1 MAQGWRKEY
10 SRYKEYFLNVVNLY
24 KQRADLRVFLEIIL
38 SLTTITIF
46 AIFALK
52 PTAVTIIG
60 LVNEI
65 KDKENSLS
73 GLNQKINDLKTARN
87 IYNQSQ
93 TQIQNIDAAL
103 STAPQPNI
111 FARQIEGLVSKDAVN
126 ISGLSV
132 GEITLYGKDPQVK
145 KSKETKPLPE
155 DAKEMPVSINVSG
168 SYQTLTNFIK
178 DFESL
183 RIPTKIDVLTI
194 NSSLTSLGQIII
206 LIISGRV
213 PYIGE

>member
-93 TQIQNIDAAL
+93 T
-103 STAPQPNI
+103 
-111 FARQIEGLVSKDAVN
+111 
-126 ISGLSV
+126 
-132 GEITLYGKDPQVK
+132 
-145 KSKETKPLPE
+145 
-155 DAKEMPVSINVSG
+155 
-168 SYQTLTNFIK
+168 
-178 DFESL
+178 
-183 RIPTKIDVLTI
+183 
-194 NSSLTSLGQIII
+194 
-206 LIISGRV
+206 
-213 PYIGE
+213 